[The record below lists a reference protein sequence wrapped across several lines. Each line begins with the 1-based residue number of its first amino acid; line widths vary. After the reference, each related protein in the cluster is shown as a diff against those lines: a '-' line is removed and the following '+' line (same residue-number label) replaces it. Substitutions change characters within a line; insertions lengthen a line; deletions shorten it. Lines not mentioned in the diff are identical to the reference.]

1 MAKWEKIGRTVSA
14 EGTTVIYRL
23 QGTPM
28 TVESRL
34 RHIPHAAGKVGYMGK
49 TTWDHTTYFVL
60 DNGTEVKELYRLQD
74 AKEYAEKLFIAEVL
88 A

>member
-49 TTWDHTTYFVL
+49 RHGITRPILSWI
-60 DNGTEVKELYRLQD
+60 TERRSRSCIGCRMPKNTP
-74 AKEYAEKLFIAEVL
+74 KLFIAEVL

>member
-14 EGTTVIYRL
+14 EGTTVIYQL

-34 RHIPHAAGKVGYMGK
+34 RHIPHAASKIGGG
-49 TTWDHTTYFVL
+49 TWDHTTYFVL

-74 AKEYAEKLFIAEVL
+74 AKEYAEKLFVAEVL